1 MGIISGIV
9 GTIADTADA
18 VVDVASSATK
28 AGVRGAKRVADDTER
43 VVKDVLDSFNLFH
56 DDDE

>member
-43 VVKDVLDSFNLFH
+43 VVKDVLDPFNLFH
-56 DDDE
+56 DDDD

>member
-1 MGIISGIV
+1 MGIFSGIV

-28 AGVRGAKRVADDTER
+28 AGVRGAKRVADDVEK
-43 VVKDVLDSFNLFH
+43 VAKDVLDPFNLFH
-56 DDDE
+56 DDDD